1 MADAAS
7 IPVIDIAPFLAGT
20 EEGKRA
26 VARDV
31 ASACEEIGFFM
42 IAGHGVPEELIVK
55 TRQAAVDFFARPL
68 EEKLKVERP
77 PSKIS
82 RGYNRLGDRALS
94 YTLGVAAPNDLQ
106 EAWAMGPVD
115 VPDDAYYRAEA
126 AANFFAPNRWP
137 ETPPGFR
144 DTLTE
149 YYRAVSELGA
159 TLMRI
164 FALALDLPEDF
175 FADKLDKA
183 CSNVRLVRYPP
194 QKDAPQE
201 GQLRAGT
208 HTDYGTLT
216 ILHGDAVPG
225 GLQVKLRNGDW
236 IDVSMRPGAFV
247 CNIADA
253 MERWTN
259 DRWVSTLHRVGNPPR
274 EAADSDRISLVFFHL
289 PNYDAVLSGIESCR
303 GPDGK
308 DKYPPI
314 TFGEHYLGKIAK
326 AGQKRLDATADT
338 VDAAE

>member
-1 MADAAS
+1 MAGPS
-7 IPVIDIAPFLAGT
+7 VPIVDIAPFIAGT
-20 EEGKRA
+20 EDGKRTVARA
-26 VARDV
+26 VAQ
-31 ASACEEIGFFM
+31 ACEEIGFFV
-42 IAGHGVPEELIVK
+42 IDGHGIPEELIFRA
-55 TRQAAVDFFARPL
+55 RQAAVDFFALPL
-68 EEKLKVERP
+68 ADKLKAERP

-94 YTLGVAAPNDLQ
+94 YTLGVAAPNDIQ

-115 VPDDAYYRAEA
+115 VPDEPYYRDERAGT
-126 AANFFAPNRWP
+126 FFAPNRWP
-137 ETPPGFR
+137 ENSPGFR
-144 DTLTE
+144 GTLTQ
-149 YYRAVSELGA
+149 YYAATSALAA

-194 QKDAPQE
+194 QDDAPLE

-216 ILHGDAVPG
+216 ILHGDDVPG
-225 GLQVKLRNGDW
+225 GLQVKLRDGDW
-236 IDVSMRPGAFV
+236 IDVRMRPGTFV

-259 DRWVSTLHRVGNPPR
+259 DHWVSTLHRVGNPPR
-274 EAADSDRISLVFFHL
+274 EAANSDRISLVFFHL

-303 GPDGK
+303 GPDGA

-314 TFGEHYLGKIAK
+314 AFAEHYLGKIAK
-326 AGQKRLDATADT
+326 AGHKRLDAPAESADPNT
-338 VDAAE
+338 